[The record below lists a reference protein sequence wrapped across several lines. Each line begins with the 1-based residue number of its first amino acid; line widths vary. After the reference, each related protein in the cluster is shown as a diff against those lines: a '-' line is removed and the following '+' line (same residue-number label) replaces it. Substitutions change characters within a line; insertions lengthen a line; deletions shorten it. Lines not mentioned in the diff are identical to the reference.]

1 MKKLARLLPLVA
13 LAFSSSALSPALATK
28 AIADEPKKPGDPT
41 ITAPPDES
49 VLGVVPVT
57 DSGAS
62 PPPPKLAVVPIA
74 TTSDADS
81 VVQAVVRRDL
91 DLTGLY
97 DVVPSTLVPDG
108 TGDFTHDTVV
118 DQKAWQAK
126 GVALVVRVFAT
137 VPPSTAAS
145 ATSGAADVELT
156 GEAYLI
162 GKSPKAAF
170 TKTMKSPPGDVRLSA
185 HKMTDQLL
193 GALTGRLGPFA
204 SHLAYTTKV
213 GKASPGVATARRVFL
228 VESDGS
234 NAKGYSPAGDTALSP
249 ALGPGGQWYYAL
261 SHDYSPFRLVKG
273 PKGTPV
279 PLSVAG
285 SVLGLTFSDDRSKLA
300 VAVMDAG
307 FEDIYVGAPDGT
319 TPMKAMIAPP
329 LAAHPTFGPMGRIA
343 YVAGS
348 SMPRVYVEKTPISP
362 GGFHASAP
370 TFCDTP
376 RGLLV
381 IFNVGVGANADLVAT
396 DINGGGLL
404 RLTQNQGANTTP
416 ACSPDGR
423 LVAFFSTRKTGGGPG
438 MYLMP
443 ISSPWRSQRISTEM
457 GESLAWE
464 MDP

>member
-1 MKKLARLLPLVA
+1 MNKHARLVPLVA
-13 LAFSSSALSPALATK
+13 LCLAPLVAPVRVPS
-28 AIADEPKKPGDPT
+28 AIAEEPQKPADST
-41 ITAPPDES
+41 TPPDES

-57 DSGAS
+57 DSGAT

-97 DVVPSTLVPDG
+97 DVVPTSVVPDG
-108 TGDFTHDTVV
+108 SGDFTHDTVV

-126 GVALVVRVFAT
+126 GVALVVRVFANA
-137 VPPSTAAS
+137 PAAGST
-145 ATSGAADVELT
+145 DVEIT
-156 GEAYLI
+156 GEAYLV

-170 TKTMKSPPGDVRLSA
+170 TKTLKAPPADVRLYA
-185 HKMTDQLL
+185 HKLTDQIL
-193 GALTGRLGPFA
+193 GALTGRPGPFA
-204 SHLAYTTKV
+204 SHLAYTAKV
-213 GKASPGVATARRVFL
+213 GKATAGGSTARQVFL
-228 VESDGS
+228 VEADGQ
-234 NAKGYSPAGDTALSP
+234 NAKGYSPATDTALSP

-261 SHDYSPFRLVKG
+261 SHDYSPFHLVKG
-273 PKGTPV
+273 PKATPV
-279 PLSVAG
+279 PLSVTG
-285 SVLGLTFSDDRSKLA
+285 SVLGLTFSGDRSKLA

-307 FEDIYVGAPDGT
+307 FEDIYVGAPDGST
-319 TPMKAMIAPP
+319 AMKAMIAPP

-396 DINGGGLL
+396 DVNGGGLI

-438 MYLMP
+438 LYIMP
-443 ISSPWRSQRISTEM
+443 ISSPWRSQRIATEM

>member
-1 MKKLARLLPLVA
+1 MKKLARVLPVVA
-13 LAFSSSALSPALATK
+13 LSCAAAIVSPAVAE
-28 AIADEPKKPGDPT
+28 EPKKPAEAT
-41 ITAPPDES
+41 ATTAPPDES
-49 VLGVVPVT
+49 LLGVVPVT
-57 DSGAS
+57 DSGAT

-81 VVQAVVRRDL
+81 VLQAVVRRDL

-97 DVVPSTLVPDG
+97 DVVPTTVVPDG
-108 TGDFTHDTVV
+108 AGDFTHDTPV

-126 GVALVVRVFAT
+126 GVALVVRVFANA
-137 VPPSTAAS
+137 PSAGGTAS
-145 ATSGAADVELT
+145 DVELT

-170 TKTMKSPPGDVRLSA
+170 TKTMKSPPGDVRMAA
-185 HKMTDQLL
+185 HKMTDQIL

-204 SHLAYTTKV
+204 SHLAYTAKV
-213 GKASPGVATARRVFL
+213 GASKPGQATARQVFL
-228 VESDGS
+228 VEADGK
-234 NAKGYSPAGDTALSP
+234 NAKGYSPATDTALSP
-249 ALGPGGQWYYAL
+249 SLGPGGVWYYAL
-261 SHDYSPFRLVKG
+261 SHDYSPFRLAKG
-273 PKGTPV
+273 PQGTPV
-279 PLSVAG
+279 PLSVTG
-285 SVLGLTFSDDRSKLA
+285 SVLGLTFSEDHTKLA

-307 FEDIYVGAPDGT
+307 FEDIYVGAPDGS

-348 SMPRVYVEKTPISP
+348 SMPRVYVEKTAISP
-362 GGFHASAP
+362 AGFHASAP

-396 DINGGGLL
+396 DVNGGGLI

-438 MYLMP
+438 MYVMP
-443 ISSPWRSQRISTEM
+443 ISSPWRSQRVSTEM